1 MSFATFCLC
10 SAVLL
15 PPSPFAATVLFL
27 IFELFLSLHERK
39 EAHDYKKA
47 SPRKKVMIMYK
58 CLCRI
63 CAICEI
69 DLCLGYNSAEID
81 GQIADCFSDVAEETI
96 SARPL

>member
-1 MSFATFCLC
+1 
-10 SAVLL
+10 
-15 PPSPFAATVLFL
+15 
-27 IFELFLSLHERK
+27 
-39 EAHDYKKA
+39 
-47 SPRKKVMIMYK
+47 MIMYK